1 MGFQQGLSGLN
12 AAAKNLDVIGN
23 NVANANTVGFKQ
35 SQAQFADVYASTL
48 VGTAQVGTGV
58 KVATVAQQ
66 FGQGN
71 LNVTNNSMD
80 VAISGNGFYR
90 MDNNGVISYTRN
102 GQFQLDKNGF
112 MVNSQGLKLTGY
124 PVNAAGAIVTGAPGP
139 IQISA
144 ASLMPKATV
153 NVTAGLNLDSRAAL
167 PLTAVFNPLDPTS
180 YNNSTSATVY
190 DSLGGSHVAT
200 MYFQKTAPNTWNSY
214 LAVDGA
220 LVPAAVPPAAPTPLA
235 AMTFSTSGALLTPA
249 GGIAASAAFTPTGGG
264 AAQTLSFNFASTSQ
278 YGSTFG
284 VNSLTQ
290 DGYATGQLSGF
301 STGADGTI
309 VGRYSNGQTKPM
321 GQVVL
326 ANFSNA
332 QGLVPMGNNQWSE
345 SITSGIPLVGAPGS
359 SSLGILQS
367 GSVED
372 SNVDLTAELV
382 NMITA
387 QRSYQANAQTIKTQD
402 QLMQTLVNLR

>member
-1 MGFQQGLSGLN
+1 
-12 AAAKNLDVIGN
+12 
-23 NVANANTVGFKQ
+23 
-35 SQAQFADVYASTL
+35 
-48 VGTAQVGTGV
+48 
-58 KVATVAQQ
+58 
-66 FGQGN
+66 
-71 LNVTNNSMD
+71 
-80 VAISGNGFYR
+80 
-90 MDNNGVISYTRN
+90 
-102 GQFQLDKNGF
+102 
-112 MVNSQGLKLTGY
+112 
-124 PVNAAGAIVTGAPGP
+124 
-139 IQISA
+139 
-144 ASLMPKATV
+144 MPKATV
-153 NVTAGLNLDSRAAL
+153 NVTAGLNLDSRVAI

-200 MYFQKTAPNTWNSY
+200 MYFQKTAANTWNSY
-214 LAVDGA
+214 LAIDGA
-220 LVPAAVPPAAPTPLA
+220 LVPAVVPPAAPTPMA

-249 GGIAASAAFTPTGGG
+249 GGVATSAAFTPAGGG
-264 AAQTLSFNFASTSQ
+264 AAQTLSFNFATTSQ
-278 YGSTFG
+278 YGSNFG

-301 STGADGTI
+301 STGADGI
-309 VGRYSNGQTKPM
+309 IIGRYSNGQTKPM

-332 QGLVPMGNNQWSE
+332 QGLVPMGNNQWAE
-345 SITSGIPLVGAPGS
+345 SVTSGIPLVGVPGS
-359 SSLGILQS
+359 SSLGVLQS